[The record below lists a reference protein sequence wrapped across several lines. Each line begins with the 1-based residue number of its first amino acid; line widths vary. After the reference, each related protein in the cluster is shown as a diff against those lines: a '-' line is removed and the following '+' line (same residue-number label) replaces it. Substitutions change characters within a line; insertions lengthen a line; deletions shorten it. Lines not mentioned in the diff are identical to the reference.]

1 MFSDDDSCLHF
12 QKVCAQRR
20 SSGSPPFVTSQG
32 GLIPHRYLSQLSD
45 PILPFAHPLVDLYIC
60 VMRLI
65 LCQYLY
71 LTLGVSQFPSFLLQ
85 RSVPAGVE
93 WGSSSRNGP
102 RVIKS

>member
-45 PILPFAHPLVDLYIC
+45 PILPFAHPLVDL
-60 VMRLI
+60 
-65 LCQYLY
+65 
-71 LTLGVSQFPSFLLQ
+71 
-85 RSVPAGVE
+85 
-93 WGSSSRNGP
+93 
-102 RVIKS
+102 